1 MGFFGFI
8 SALLTL
14 ISLAFFVPV
23 MLQYLQTGLVNKLP
37 TLVVCGFTMIA
48 AIQSFF
54 AGMQL
59 QIMVQKNRQDFELEL
74 YRVMKEYR
82 EAGGG
87 KHPETPEHKEH
98 EEDAGT

>member
-1 MGFFGFI
+1 
-8 SALLTL
+8 L
-14 ISLAFFVPV
+14 
-23 MLQYLQTGLVNKLP
+23 YLFS
-37 TLVVCGFTMIA
+37 FTTVRYELRQGKGNVIRRM
-48 AIQSFF
+48 F
-54 AGMQL
+54 AE
-59 QIMVQKNRQDFELEL
+59 IDAECCYRKNRQDFEMEL